1 MNTRNVNE
9 IFIGNGAA
17 LDANNINIA
26 ALTKQTAIVGSDM
39 TTLDP
44 TASDTITTQP
54 VIYLVNKLADSTLK
68 RSFPIKGTSV
78 TSYNAQHYAPARR
91 CVATVGYQR
100 GSVVDGV
107 TTASAGSIEVNND
120 TLYNL
125 SIRFKWDKQFFSE
138 RPEMLRISFTSAAAA
153 TQLSIANQIT
163 DLINNSA
170 YGSQPAGIKVIKAVT
185 IGNATGI
192 YGLTG
197 ASAYGVEMWGLDV
210 NQFQNTTYAPLY
222 VYFSA
227 QVDDAS
233 GFGTT
238 TTSSLVQTM
247 DPGIGTYNQIYT
259 KENYNYQFE
268 GVLNRT
274 KWPIPTLAY
283 LSSSTF
289 VTSGN
294 VSGAATDPTGNVTAV
309 INEDVVTVA
318 TATTG
323 LRPGEIIDIN
333 GIQYE
338 IKYILSATKFVITT
352 PATASYGAAAN
363 IKVKYLYNVFT
374 ITVGDVTTGAGAN
387 MGMFANKG
395 IMIATPSIDA
405 AAADPFDRAL
415 DAADTSA
422 ECIDLLEILNYW
434 MATTPLAPAAPTLVP

>member
-1 MNTRNVNE
+1 MNTINVNE

-44 TASDTITTQP
+44 TGADTITTQP

-78 TSYNAQHYAPARR
+78 TSYKAEHYAPARR

-100 GSVVDGV
+100 GSIVDGV

-185 IGNATGI
+185 IGNGTGI

-247 DPGIGTYNQIYT
+247 DPGIGTYNQIFT

-289 VTSGN
+289 VTSGS
-294 VSGAATDPTGNVTAV
+294 VAAATTSPTGNVAT
-309 INEDVVTVA
+309 VTS
-318 TATTG
+318 TTG
-323 LRPGEIIDIN
+323 LRPGEIIAIN
-333 GIQYE
+333 GVEYE
-338 IKYILSATKFVITT
+338 IKYIISATKFVLTI
-352 PATASYGAAAN
+352 PATASYSN
-363 IKVKYLYNVFT
+363 NDIKVKYLYNVFT
-374 ITVGDVTTGAGAN
+374 ITVSDVTTGAGAN

-422 ECIDLLEILNYW
+422 ECIDLLDILNYW

>member
-1 MNTRNVNE
+1 MNTINVNE

-17 LDANNINIA
+17 LDANNTNIA
-26 ALTKQTAIVGSDM
+26 ALTKQTAIVGADM
-39 TTLDP
+39 TALNP
-44 TASDTITTQP
+44 AGGDTITTQP

-68 RSFPIKGTSV
+68 RSFPVRGTSV
-78 TSYNAQHYAPARR
+78 TSYKAEHYAPARR

-107 TTASAGSIEVNND
+107 TTAAAGSIEVNND

-153 TQLSIANQIT
+153 TQLNIATQIT
-163 DLINNSA
+163 SLINNSA
-170 YGSQPAGIKVIKAVT
+170 YGSQPSGIKVIKAVT
-185 IGNATGI
+185 IGNGTGI

-247 DPGIGTYNQIYT
+247 DPGIGTYNQIFT
-259 KENYNYQFE
+259 RENYNYQFE

-294 VSGAATDPTGNVTAV
+294 VAAAATSPTGNVTTV

-323 LRPGEIIDIN
+323 LRPGEIIEID
-333 GIQYE
+333 GTQYE
-338 IKYILSATKFVITT
+338 IKYILSSTKFVITT
-352 PATASYGAAAN
+352 PATASYGPAAN

-374 ITVGDVTTGAGAN
+374 ITVSDVTTGAGAN

-405 AAADPFDRAL
+405 AAADPFDRTL

-422 ECIDLLEILNYW
+422 ECLDLLDILNAW
-434 MATTPLAPAAPTLVP
+434 MTTTPLAPANPTLVP

>member
-1 MNTRNVNE
+1 MNTINVNE

-17 LDANNINIA
+17 LDADNINIA

-44 TASDTITTQP
+44 AGNDTITTQP

-153 TQLSIANQIT
+153 TQLNIATQIT

-185 IGNATGI
+185 VGNGTGI

-222 VYFSA
+222 VYFSV

-247 DPGIGTYNQIYT
+247 DPGIGTYNQIFT

-294 VSGAATDPTGNVTAV
+294 VSAATTSPTGNVTAV

-333 GIQYE
+333 GVQYE
-338 IKYILSATKFVITT
+338 IKYIQTSKSFVITT

-374 ITVGDVTTGAGAN
+374 ITTSDVTTGAGAN

-405 AAADPFDRAL
+405 AAADPFDRTL

-422 ECIDLLEILNYW
+422 ECIDLLDILNKW
-434 MATTPLAPAAPTLVP
+434 MTSTPLAPANPTLVP

>member
-1 MNTRNVNE
+1 MNTINVNE
-9 IFIGNGAA
+9 IFIGNGSA
-17 LDANNINIA
+17 LDANNTNIA
-26 ALTKQTAIVGSDM
+26 ALTKQTAIVGADM
-39 TTLDP
+39 TALNP
-44 TASDTITTQP
+44 AGGDTITTQP

-68 RSFPIKGTSV
+68 RSFPLKGTSV
-78 TSYNAQHYAPARR
+78 TSYKAEHYAPARR

-107 TTASAGSIEVNND
+107 TTAASGSIEVNND

-153 TQLSIANQIT
+153 TQLSIATQIT
-163 DLINNSA
+163 SLINNSA
-170 YGSQPAGIKVIKAVT
+170 YGSQPSGIKVIKAVT
-185 IGNATGI
+185 IGNGTGI

-238 TTSSLVQTM
+238 TSSLVQTM

-259 KENYNYQFE
+259 RENYNYQFE

-294 VSGAATDPTGNVTAV
+294 VSAAATSPTGNVTTV
-309 INEDVVTVA
+309 VDEDVVTVA

-374 ITVGDVTTGAGAN
+374 ITVSDVTTGAGAN

-405 AAADPFDRAL
+405 AAADPFDRTL
-415 DAADTSA
+415 DSADTSA
-422 ECIDLLEILNYW
+422 ECLDLLDILNAW

>member
-1 MNTRNVNE
+1 MNTINVNE

-17 LDANNINIA
+17 LDADNINIA

-44 TASDTITTQP
+44 AGNDTITTQP

-153 TQLSIANQIT
+153 TQLNIATQIT

-185 IGNATGI
+185 VGNGTGI

-222 VYFSA
+222 VYFSV

-247 DPGIGTYNQIYT
+247 DPGIGTYNQIFT

-294 VSGAATDPTGNVTAV
+294 VSAATTSPTGNVTAV

-333 GIQYE
+333 GVQYE
-338 IKYILSATKFVITT
+338 IKYIQTSKSFVITT

-374 ITVGDVTTGAGAN
+374 ITTSDVTTGAGAN

-405 AAADPFDRAL
+405 AAADPFDRTL
-415 DAADTSA
+415 DSADTSA
-422 ECIDLLEILNYW
+422 ECIDLLDILNKW
-434 MATTPLAPAAPTLVP
+434 MTSTPLAPAAPTLVP

>member
-1 MNTRNVNE
+1 MNTINVNE

-17 LDANNINIA
+17 LDANNTNIA
-26 ALTKQTAIVGSDM
+26 ALTKQTAIVGADM
-39 TTLDP
+39 TALNP
-44 TASDTITTQP
+44 AGGDTITTQP

-68 RSFPIKGTSV
+68 RSFPLKGTSV
-78 TSYNAQHYAPARR
+78 TSYKAEHYAPARR

-107 TTASAGSIEVNND
+107 TTAASGSIEVNND

-163 DLINNSA
+163 SLINNSP
-170 YGSQPAGIKVIKAVT
+170 YGSQPTGIKVIKAVT
-185 IGNATGI
+185 IGNGTGI

-259 KENYNYQFE
+259 RENYNYQFE

-283 LSSSTF
+283 LSSATF

-294 VSGAATDPTGNVTAV
+294 VAAAATSPTGNVTTV
-309 INEDVVTVA
+309 INEDVVTVVTS
-318 TATTG
+318 TAG
-323 LRPGEIIDIN
+323 LRPGEIIDID
-333 GIQYE
+333 GVQYE

-374 ITVGDVTTGAGAN
+374 ITTSDVTTGAGAN

-405 AAADPFDRAL
+405 AAADPFDRTL
-415 DAADTSA
+415 DSADTSA
-422 ECIDLLEILNYW
+422 ECLDLLDILNAW

>member
-1 MNTRNVNE
+1 MNTINVNE

-17 LDANNINIA
+17 LDANNTNIA
-26 ALTKQTAIVGSDM
+26 ALTKQTAIVGADM
-39 TTLDP
+39 TALNP
-44 TASDTITTQP
+44 AGGDTITTQP

-68 RSFPIKGTSV
+68 RSFPVKGTSV
-78 TSYNAQHYAPARR
+78 TSYNAEHYAPARR

-107 TTASAGSIEVNND
+107 TTAASGSIEVNND

-153 TQLSIANQIT
+153 TQLNIATQIT
-163 DLINNSA
+163 SLINNSA

-185 IGNATGI
+185 IGNGTGV

-247 DPGIGTYNQIYT
+247 DPGIGTYNQIFT

-289 VTSGN
+289 VTSAN
-294 VSGAATDPTGNVTAV
+294 VAAAATSPTGNVTTV

-323 LRPGEIIDIN
+323 LRPGEIIDID
-333 GIQYE
+333 GTQYE
-338 IKYILSATKFVITT
+338 IKYIQSSKSFVITT

-374 ITVGDVTTGAGAN
+374 ITVSDVTTGAGAN

-405 AAADPFDRAL
+405 AAADPFDRTL

-422 ECIDLLEILNYW
+422 ECLDLLDILNSW